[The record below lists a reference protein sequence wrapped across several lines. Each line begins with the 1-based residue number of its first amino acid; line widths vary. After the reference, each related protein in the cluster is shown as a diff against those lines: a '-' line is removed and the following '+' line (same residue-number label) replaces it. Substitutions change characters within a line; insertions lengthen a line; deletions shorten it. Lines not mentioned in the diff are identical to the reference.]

1 MNKIIKYI
9 IIGSVSTIF
18 FVSNY
23 NVANAATDCKNPKGF
38 HQKIV
43 CKKFSL
49 KNPFGKKEN
58 TDSNIETAS
67 EKGENTGSTLFG
79 KNGIF
84 KKIKKF
90 NSNEKGQ

>member
-9 IIGSVSTIF
+9 IIGSVFTIF

-23 NVANAATDCKNPKGF
+23 NLANAATDCENPKGF

-43 CKKFSL
+43 CKQFPLS
-49 KNPFGKKEN
+49 NPFSKKEN

-67 EKGENTGSTLFG
+67 EKGNNPGSTLFG

-84 KKIKKF
+84 LK
-90 NSNEKGQ
+90 N